1 MKQTA
6 IFRRRSG
13 FTLIELLVVISIIAV
28 LMSLILPAIQNARS
42 SARNVQCKNNMRN
55 VSLAMIGHAEANQQ
69 RFTRQ
74 GRFEIRSDGV
84 TLSYWNWVVQILG
97 YLDRQDIADRWNF
110 DQPWYSGGNLSL
122 SQIQLAVLVCP
133 DDDAVDTPGGLSY
146 VTNCGFADITDET
159 SVEIDIH
166 TADTNIFDWD
176 GDGITNS
183 PAFTDHNLDPDD
195 TAIHLGTGIIWF
207 IEKYRT
213 RMQSIYDGMDNTVL
227 MTENITAGQI
237 QAGEEYAGTE
247 TSWAVPGISNSGFVF
262 LLDSSNGHNTFG
274 KPKPHSGYDSRIN
287 AQRYRTDG
295 QPTPSSNH
303 PGTINVAMCSGAVRS
318 VSEGVDVHIW
328 TSLMTPAGSR
338 LRSIPGFLPED
349 PLSGDW

>member
-1 MKQTA
+1 MKQAT
-6 IFRRRSG
+6 ISRRRSG

-133 DDDAVDTPGGLSY
+133 DDDAVGTPGGLSY
-146 VTNCGFADITDET
+146 VANCGFADITDET

-247 TSWAVPGISNSGFVF
+247 TSWAVPGIANSGFVF
-262 LLDSSNGHNTFG
+262 LIDSSNGHNTFG
-274 KPKPHSGYDSRIN
+274 RPTPHPDYDSRIN